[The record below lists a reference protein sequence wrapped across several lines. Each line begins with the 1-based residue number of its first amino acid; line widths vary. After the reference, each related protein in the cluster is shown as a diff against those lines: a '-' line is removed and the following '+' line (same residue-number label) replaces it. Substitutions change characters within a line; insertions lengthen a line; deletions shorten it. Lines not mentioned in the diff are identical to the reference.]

1 LNRNYFLITVF
12 GKDRPGMGAG
22 ITKAICLLKGNLADA
37 SMTRLGGEFAM
48 MVICDFPKT
57 LPAARI
63 AGAFHPLEKKLKLQ
77 VSARPITPALARTTQ
92 GSAAQFLISVYG
104 TDRAGLVHEVVEALA
119 KRKLSITDL
128 NTKVLRRAAKSVYV
142 LLLEVTAPPSL
153 DVDELREELDR
164 LRQSLGVEITF
175 QDIDP
180 VAL

>member
-1 LNRNYFLITVF
+1 MTQKYFLITAF
-12 GKDRPGMGAG
+12 GKDRPGMVAG
-22 ITKAICLLKGNLADA
+22 ITEVVCSLKGNLADA

-48 MVICDFPKT
+48 MLICDFPKK

-63 AGAFHPLEKKLKLQ
+63 ASAFRPLEKKLKFQ
-77 VSARPITPALARTTQ
+77 VIARPIAPALARTTQ

-104 TDRAGLVHEVVEALA
+104 TDRAGLVYEVAAALA

-128 NTKVLRRAAKSVYV
+128 NTKVLRHAAKPVYV